1 MQLLSIEGSAKIHKH
16 FKIVIFENETV
27 KKFLIQTQK
36 SMTAQS
42 KSSMKRSKPSYFMAI
57 LGVALVLFILGM
69 LGWLVINAS
78 KLENYFMGSVQVHAF
93 IREGSPG
100 RDVEVVKN
108 NIATR
113 PYAKNVEFITKDMAR
128 AKFIGDGNENWNKVL
143 DYNPLPASIDF
154 YLDPMYVNKDSLKV
168 ITADINKNFII
179 SEVKYPDAV
188 VSNLNNIVKKI
199 GYFLLALAGTLA
211 IIVIVLIDNTI
222 KLAMFSNRFLI
233 KTMQMVGA
241 TRWFISK
248 PFDSKAI
255 INGLIS
261 AVIAN
266 ASIYSIIYGVEN
278 WWLPEIKALRD
289 NGLLALLFFGIT
301 LIGIS
306 ITFISTHRSVMK
318 YLKMKL
324 DDLY

>member
-1 MQLLSIEGSAKIHKH
+1 
-16 FKIVIFENETV
+16 
-27 KKFLIQTQK
+27 
-36 SMTAQS
+36 MTAQS
-42 KSSMKRSKPSYFMAI
+42 KASMRRSKPSYFMAI

-78 KLENYFMGSVQVHAF
+78 KLETYFKGSVQVHAF
-93 IREGSPG
+93 VRDGSPQKEI
-100 RDVEVVKN
+100 DIVKQK
-108 NIATR
+108 IETR
-113 PYAKNVEFITKDMAR
+113 PYARNVEFITKEMAR
-128 AKFIGDGNENWNKVL
+128 KNFIGDGNEDWDKVL

-154 YLDPMYVNKDSLKV
+154 FLEPEYVNKDSLKT
-168 ITADINKNFII
+168 ITAEITKNFII

-188 VSNLNNIVKKI
+188 VSNLNNIVRKV
-199 GYFLLALAGTLA
+199 GYFLLALAAILA
-211 IIVIVLIDNTI
+211 LIVIILIDNTI

-248 PFDSKAI
+248 PFDSRAV
-255 INGLIS
+255 INGFIS
-261 AVIAN
+261 AALAIVAIL
-266 ASIYSIIYGVEN
+266 IIIYGVEN

-289 NGLLALLFFGIT
+289 NGMLALLFTGLII
-301 LIGIS
+301 IGIS
-306 ITFISTHRSVMK
+306 ITFISTHRSVTK

>member
-1 MQLLSIEGSAKIHKH
+1 MS
-16 FKIVIFENETV
+16 
-27 KKFLIQTQK
+27 
-36 SMTAQS
+36 
-42 KSSMKRSKPSYFMAI
+42 I

-78 KLENYFMGSVQVHAF
+78 KLESYFKGSVQVNAF
-93 IREGSPG
+93 IREGSPQNEI
-100 RDVEVVKN
+100 DAVKA
-108 NIATR
+108 IIESR
-113 PYAKNVEFITKDMAR
+113 PYAKNVQYVTKEMAR
-128 AKFIGDGNENWNKVL
+128 EKFIGDGNEDWNKVL

-154 YLDPMYVNKDSLKV
+154 FLEPEYVNKDSLNN
-168 ITADINKNFII
+168 ITADIKKSFII

-188 VSNLNNIVKKI
+188 VSNLNNIVRKA
-199 GYFLLALAGTLA
+199 GFFLLALAGTLA
-211 IIVIVLIDNTI
+211 LIVIILIDNTI

-248 PFDSKAI
+248 PFDSKAV

-261 AVIAN
+261 AALAIGGIMV
-266 ASIYSIIYGVEN
+266 IIYGVEN

-289 NGLLALLFFGIT
+289 NAMLMLLFFMLI

-306 ITFISTHRSVMK
+306 ITFISTHRSVTK

>member
-1 MQLLSIEGSAKIHKH
+1 MAA
-16 FKIVIFENETV
+16 V
-27 KKFLIQTQK
+27 
-36 SMTAQS
+36 S
-42 KSSMKRSKPSYFMAI
+42 KASMKRSKPSYFMSI

-78 KLENYFMGSVQVHAF
+78 KLESYFKGSVQVNAF
-93 IREGSPG
+93 IREGSPQNEI
-100 RDVEVVKN
+100 DAVKK
-108 NIATR
+108 IIESR
-113 PYAKNVEFITKDMAR
+113 PYAKNVQYVTKEMAR
-128 AKFIGDGNENWNKVL
+128 EKFIGDGNEDWNKVL

-154 YLDPMYVNKDSLKV
+154 FLEPEYVNKDSLNK
-168 ITADINKNFII
+168 ITADIKNSFII

-188 VSNLNNIVKKI
+188 VSNLNNIVRKA
-199 GYFLLALAGTLA
+199 GFFLLALAGTLA
-211 IIVIVLIDNTI
+211 LIVIILIDNTI

-248 PFDSKAI
+248 PFDSKAV

-261 AVIAN
+261 AALAICGIMV
-266 ASIYSIIYGVEN
+266 IIYGVEN

-289 NGLLALLFFGIT
+289 NAMLMLLFFTLI

-306 ITFISTHRSVMK
+306 ITFISTHRSVTK

>member
-1 MQLLSIEGSAKIHKH
+1 
-16 FKIVIFENETV
+16 
-27 KKFLIQTQK
+27 
-36 SMTAQS
+36 
-42 KSSMKRSKPSYFMAI
+42 MAI
-57 LGVALVLFILGM
+57 LGVALVLFILGI
-69 LGWLVINAS
+69 LGWLVINTS
-78 KLENYFMGSVQVHAF
+78 KLETYFKGSVQVHAF
-93 IREGSPG
+93 VREGSPQK
-100 RDVEVVKN
+100 DIDVVKN
-108 NIATR
+108 IIKSKT
-113 PYAKNVEFITKDMAR
+113 YARNVEYITKEKAR
-128 AKFIGDGNENWNKVL
+128 ETFIGDGNQDWNKVL

-154 YLDPMYVNKDSLKV
+154 YLEPDYVNKDSLKV
-168 ITADINKNFII
+168 ITAEIMKNFII

-188 VSNLNNIVKKI
+188 VTNLNNVVKKA
-199 GYFLLALAGTLA
+199 GYFLLGLAGILA
-211 IIVIVLIDNTI
+211 LIVIILIDNTI

-261 AVIAN
+261 ALLAITAILVL
-266 ASIYSIIYGVEN
+266 IYAVES
-278 WWLPEIKALRD
+278 WWLPEIKALKD
-289 NGLLALLFFGIT
+289 NTSLFLLFLALI

-306 ITFISTHRSVMK
+306 ITFISTHRSVTK

>member
-1 MQLLSIEGSAKIHKH
+1 MS
-16 FKIVIFENETV
+16 
-27 KKFLIQTQK
+27 
-36 SMTAQS
+36 
-42 KSSMKRSKPSYFMAI
+42 I

-78 KLENYFMGSVQVHAF
+78 KLETYFKGSVQVNAF
-93 IREGSPG
+93 IREGSPQNEI
-100 RDVEVVKN
+100 DAVKAIVES
-108 NIATR
+108 R
-113 PYAKNVEFITKDMAR
+113 PYAKNVQYVTKEMAR
-128 AKFIGDGNENWNKVL
+128 EKFIGDGNEDWNKVL

-154 YLDPMYVNKDSLKV
+154 FLEPEYVNKDSLNN
-168 ITADINKNFII
+168 ITADIKKSFII

-188 VSNLNNIVKKI
+188 VSNLNNIVRKA
-199 GYFLLALAGTLA
+199 GFFLLALAGTLA
-211 IIVIVLIDNTI
+211 LIVIILIDNTI

-248 PFDSKAI
+248 PFDTKAV

-261 AVIAN
+261 AALAIGGIMV
-266 ASIYSIIYGVEN
+266 IIYGVEN

-289 NGLLALLFFGIT
+289 NAMLMLLFFILI

-306 ITFISTHRSVMK
+306 ITFISTHRSVTK

>member
-1 MQLLSIEGSAKIHKH
+1 
-16 FKIVIFENETV
+16 
-27 KKFLIQTQK
+27 
-36 SMTAQS
+36 
-42 KSSMKRSKPSYFMAI
+42 MKRSKPSYFMAI

-93 IREGSPG
+93 IREGSPEREIDG
-100 RDVEVVKN
+100 VKK
-108 NIATR
+108 IIESK
-113 PYAKNVEFITKDMAR
+113 PYAKNVEFITKEMAR
-128 AKFIGDGNENWNKVL
+128 AKFIGDGNEDWNKVL

-154 YLDPMYVNKDSLKV
+154 YLEPMYVNKDSLKL
-168 ITADINKNFII
+168 ITVDIKKNFIV

-199 GYFLLALAGTLA
+199 GYFLLTLAGVLA
-211 IIVIVLIDNTI
+211 LIVIILIDNTI

-248 PFDSKAI
+248 PFDTRAI

-261 AVIAN
+261 ALLAIS
-266 ASIYSIIYGVEN
+266 SITVIIYGVEN

-289 NGLLALLFFGIT
+289 NSMLALLFLALT

>member
-1 MQLLSIEGSAKIHKH
+1 
-16 FKIVIFENETV
+16 
-27 KKFLIQTQK
+27 
-36 SMTAQS
+36 
-42 KSSMKRSKPSYFMAI
+42 MAI

-93 IREGSPG
+93 IREGSPLKEI
-100 RDVEVVKN
+100 DAVKSS
-108 NIATR
+108 IAAK
-113 PYAKNVEFITKDMAR
+113 PYAKNVEYITKEMAR
-128 AKFIGDGNENWNKVL
+128 QKFIGDGNEEWNKVL

-154 YLDPMYVNKDSLKV
+154 YLEPMYVNKDSLNV
-168 ITADINKNFII
+168 ISAEIGKNFIV

-188 VSNLNNIVKKI
+188 VSNLNNIVRKI
-199 GYFLLALAGTLA
+199 SLFLLLLAGILA
-211 IIVIVLIDNTI
+211 LIVIILIDNTI

-248 PFDSKAI
+248 PFDTKAI
-255 INGLIS
+255 LNGLAS
-261 AVIAN
+261 AIIAI
-266 ASIYSIIYGVEN
+266 AALVVIIYGVEN

-289 NGLLALLFFGIT
+289 NGMLAMLFTGLI

>member
-1 MQLLSIEGSAKIHKH
+1 MTMQKYINTLKLLFLKQEHNKIDD
-16 FKIVIFENETV
+16 ETN
-27 KKFLIQTQK
+27 QNR
-36 SMTAQS
+36 MTPQS

-69 LGWLVINAS
+69 LGWIVINAS

-93 IREGSPG
+93 IREGSPQLEI
-100 RDVEVVKN
+100 DVVLN
-108 NIATR
+108 NIANK
-113 PYAKNVEFITKDMAR
+113 PYAKDVEFITKEMAR
-128 AKFIGDGNENWNKVL
+128 SKFIGDGNDDWNKVL

-154 YLDPMYVNKDSLKV
+154 YLEPMYVNKDSIKI
-168 ITADINKNFII
+168 ITSEITKNFIV

-188 VSNLNNIVKKI
+188 VSNLNDIVRKI
-199 GYFLLALAGTLA
+199 GFVLLAIAGVLA
-211 IIVIVLIDNTI
+211 IIVIILIDNTI

-248 PFDSKAI
+248 PFDTRAM

-261 AVIAN
+261 AILAIIAI
-266 ASIYSIIYGVEN
+266 ALIIYGVEKY
-278 WWLPEIKALRD
+278 WLPEMKALRD
-289 NGLLALLFFGIT
+289 NTMLALLFLGII

-306 ITFISTHRSVMK
+306 ITFISTHRSVTK

>member
-1 MQLLSIEGSAKIHKH
+1 MAA
-16 FKIVIFENETV
+16 V
-27 KKFLIQTQK
+27 
-36 SMTAQS
+36 S
-42 KSSMKRSKPSYFMAI
+42 KASMKRSKPSYFMSI

-78 KLENYFMGSVQVHAF
+78 KLESYFKGSVQVNAF
-93 IREGSPG
+93 IREGSPQNEI
-100 RDVEVVKN
+100 DAVKA
-108 NIATR
+108 IIESR
-113 PYAKNVEFITKDMAR
+113 PYAKNVQYVTKEMAR
-128 AKFIGDGNENWNKVL
+128 EKFIGDGNEDWNKVL

-154 YLDPMYVNKDSLKV
+154 FLEPEYVNKDSLNN
-168 ITADINKNFII
+168 ITLDIKKSFII

-188 VSNLNNIVKKI
+188 VSNLNNIVRKA
-199 GYFLLALAGTLA
+199 GFFLLALAGTLA
-211 IIVIVLIDNTI
+211 LIVIILIDNTI

-248 PFDSKAI
+248 PFDTKAV

-261 AVIAN
+261 AALAIGGIMV
-266 ASIYSIIYGVEN
+266 IIYGVEN

-289 NGLLALLFFGIT
+289 NAMLMLLFFMLV

-306 ITFISTHRSVMK
+306 ITFISTHRSVTK